1 MLLIFQVRVEILLDL
16 ASVTTIIHD
25 LNLDKDDHDKNVNR
39 FCFGSPPWATQNCS
53 TNEHCINIKHGSDKL
68 LIIWSQNYYS

>member
-39 FCFGSPPWATQNCS
+39 FCFGSPYGLPK
-53 TNEHCINIKHGSDKL
+53 IVLRMNIV
-68 LIIWSQNYYS
+68 

>member
-1 MLLIFQVRVEILLDL
+1 MNL

-39 FCFGSPPWATQNCS
+39 FCLGSPHGLPKIAS
-53 TNEHCINIKHGSDKL
+53 TNEHYMNIKH
-68 LIIWSQNYYS
+68 